1 MNEILEPLIRVPGV
15 RQVALVTED
24 GVPIVGVDR
33 RRGSAGPP
41 GGKERRAEDSGE
53 DFEAL
58 AGIVAGWLQEITR
71 SVDPLAWDPPTAV
84 TLSATRGQIALLRA
98 HGSILVAVLDRG
110 TDPADLVVPMG
121 AAVARVERV
130 LRRAHRKEETS
141 EAPRTHVEPP
151 GPIPGRTESPTG
163 GVAEGEL
170 FGNGVPEVSGER

>member
-33 RRGSAGPP
+33 RQTDTGPP
-41 GGKERRAEDSGE
+41 AGEERRLEAAE

-58 AGIVAGWLQEITR
+58 AGVVAGWLQEISR

-84 TLSATRGQIALLRA
+84 TLGAARGQIALLRA

-110 TDPADLVVPMG
+110 VDSGDLVVPMG

-130 LRRAHRKEETS
+130 LRRVHRREETNKV
-141 EAPRTHVEPP
+141 PRTHEEPP
-151 GPIPGRTESPTG
+151 GPVPGRTESPMG
-163 GVAEGEL
+163 GAEEGEL